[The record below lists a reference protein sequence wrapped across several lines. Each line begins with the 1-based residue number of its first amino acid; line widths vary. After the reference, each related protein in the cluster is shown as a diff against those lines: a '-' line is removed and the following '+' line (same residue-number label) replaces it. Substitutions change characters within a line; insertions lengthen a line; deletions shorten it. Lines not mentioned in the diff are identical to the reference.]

1 MKSLDINT
9 SSTNF
14 GAYNN
19 RKFLIEFTGGNFTER
34 LQGTTTHKVIV
45 PYGSLSK
52 KLKTIQR
59 LGSRVVN
66 VSIYPQNELLNS
78 NFDNASTEQIN
89 EPILEIHHEL
99 LPKESAEQ
107 PIAETLKNEATEVD
121 EITSG
126 AFPEFALQPVVEISH
141 KEASETN
148 SENVSAA
155 TQVVTPKKQKAVS
168 ESTLSSKKTKAST
181 KSSQGI
187 SKPKSNSQ
195 VQKTI
200 AIAEKITVS
209 EQVLEPLP
217 AVVVETI
224 SAIIP
229 EINLQPE
236 AEEILP
242 ILAQTE
248 SQEPIAPMT
257 KAKAPRNSSKSGH
270 GFNKSKSDAKSPR
283 SPKQP
288 KN

>member
-59 LGSRVVN
+59 LGSKVVN
-66 VSIYPQNELLNS
+66 VSIHPQNELLNS
-78 NFDNASTEQIN
+78 DFDNASTEQIN
-89 EPILEIHHEL
+89 EPILAIHHEL
-99 LPKESAEQ
+99 LSKESAEQ
-107 PIAETLKNEATEVD
+107 PIAETLKSEATEVD

-126 AFPEFALQPVVEISH
+126 AFPEDALQPAVEISH
-141 KEASETN
+141 KEVSETN
-148 SENVSAA
+148 SETVSAS

-168 ESTLSSKKTKAST
+168 ESTPSSKKTKAST
-181 KSSQGI
+181 KASQGI

-195 VQKTI
+195 VQEPI
-200 AIAEKITVS
+200 AIAETITVS
-209 EQVLEPLP
+209 DQVLEPEP
-217 AVVVETI
+217 EIVVEAI

-229 EINLQPE
+229 ETSLNPIPE
-236 AEEILP
+236 EVLP
-242 ILAQTE
+242 TLPKTE
-248 SQEPIAPMT
+248 AQEPIAPMT

-288 KN
+288 KS

>member
-59 LGSRVVN
+59 LGSKVVN
-66 VSIYPQNELLNS
+66 VSIHPQNELLNS
-78 NFDNASTEQIN
+78 NLDNASTEQIN

-107 PIAETLKNEATEVD
+107 PVAETLKSEATDVD

-126 AFPEFALQPVVEISH
+126 AFPEDALQPAVEISH
-141 KEASETN
+141 KEVSETN
-148 SENVSAA
+148 SETVSAA

-168 ESTLSSKKTKAST
+168 ESTPSSKKTKAST
-181 KSSQGI
+181 KASQGI

-195 VQKTI
+195 VQEPI
-200 AIAEKITVS
+200 AIAETITVS
-209 EQVLEPLP
+209 EPILTSES
-217 AVVVETI
+217 AIVVEKI
-224 SAIIP
+224 NAIIP
-229 EINLQPE
+229 EISIKPIS
-236 AEEILP
+236 EEILP
-242 ILAQTE
+242 TLPQNET
-248 SQEPIAPMT
+248 QEPIAPMT

-288 KN
+288 KS